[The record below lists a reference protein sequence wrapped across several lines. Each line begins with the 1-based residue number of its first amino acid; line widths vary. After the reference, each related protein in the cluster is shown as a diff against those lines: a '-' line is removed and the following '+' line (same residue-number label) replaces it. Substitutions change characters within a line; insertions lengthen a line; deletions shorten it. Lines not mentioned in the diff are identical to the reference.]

1 MSKTTRREFLKIG
14 LAAAGGALAASGLE
28 IPLFGGNT
36 SSLQNQITDL
46 NKHISTV
53 TGFLTLSIPEQQLL
67 EPVVETI
74 IPSDSTGPG
83 PKQTGVIYFIDRQLA
98 SDYGQSG
105 NMFMD
110 APHIQPNIPASSGP
124 LKVKPSSAWAFLQ
137 NYQQTAYLPAG
148 GGGGAGVANPIS
160 FPGARRTYKGGGTN
174 QTD

>member
-36 SSLQNQITDL
+36 SSLQNQITNL

-83 PKQTGVIYFIDRQLA
+83 AKEAGVIYFIDRQLA
-98 SDYGQSG
+98 ADYGQSA
-105 NMFMD
+105 NMFRD
-110 APHIQPNIPASSGP
+110 APHIPT
-124 LKVKPSSAWAFLQ
+124 K
-137 NYQQTAYLPAG
+137 LPANSATPLMVNPSLGWALLPLPRG
-148 GGGGAGVANPIS
+148 GGGSTAPVSYTGDSTPATTPS
-160 FPGARRTYKGGGTN
+160 P
-174 QTD
+174 

>member
-1 MSKTTRREFLKIG
+1 MYEPYLAKTTRREFLKIG
-14 LAAAGGALAASGLE
+14 LAAAGGAIAASGLE

-36 SSLQNQITDL
+36 SSLQNQITNL

-83 PKQTGVIYFIDRQLA
+83 AKEAGVIYFIDRQLA
-98 SDYGQSG
+98 GDYGQSA

-110 APHIQPNIPASSGP
+110 APHIAPRLPENTANP
-124 LKVKPSSAWAFLQ
+124 LTIKPSSSWAFLQ

-148 GGGGAGVANPIS
+148 GGGG
-160 FPGARRTYKGGGTN
+160 
-174 QTD
+174 